1 MESRQACPLCGQN
14 MKIRTCSCDVV
25 WDAPVRR
32 IISFADYD
40 DGVQSIMQQIKYQGK
55 KHLAF
60 HAGVLCSAFVKQ
72 ILDDSVDMV
81 IPVPLYWLRR
91 QKRGYN
97 QTEWFVR
104 GLLGET
110 YLPKLSLQ
118 VLKRKRSTATQTKL
132 DKSARQK
139 NVAGAFSVVSAARP
153 FLRGKR
159 VLVVDDVITTGATTF
174 AAARALLDSGC
185 SEVTALSFARD

>member
-14 MKIRTCSCDVV
+14 TKMRTCSCEVA
-25 WDAPVRR
+25 WDAPVKR

-40 DGVQSIMQQIKYQGK
+40 DAVQAIMQQIKYHGK

-60 HAGVLCSAFVKQ
+60 HAGSLCSARVKQ
-72 ILDDSVDMV
+72 LLDDSVDMV

-104 GLLGET
+104 GLLGEA
-110 YLPKLSLQ
+110 YLPKLALQ
-118 VLKRKRSTATQTKL
+118 VLKRMRPTATQTKL

-139 NVAGAFSVVSAARP
+139 NVAGAFSVVPAARP
-153 FLRGKR
+153 YLCGKR

-174 AAARALLDSGC
+174 AAARALLDNGC
-185 SEVTALSFARD
+185 REVTALSFARD